1 MQPVSRGASTYYS
14 EMKNRPPFEQV
25 LTFDDVLLIPK
36 ESHVLPREVNL
47 KTRLTNKIT
56 MNIPLLSAAM
66 DTVTESDM
74 AVALAREGGI
84 GIIHKNLSVEK
95 QVLMVD
101 RVKRSESGMIV
112 NPITLSA
119 DKTIWDAKNVMA
131 NYHISGLPV
140 LDEGKLIGIITNR
153 DIRFETDDS
162 LSVKDRM
169 TAEKLVTVPQGT
181 TLEEAKEVLQEHRI
195 EKLLVV
201 DKKGSLAGLITVKD
215 IQKKEDFPNACKDEN
230 GRLRV
235 GAAVGVGVDALE
247 RAQAL
252 AEADVDVIVID
263 TAHGHSVRVLNSVNE
278 IKKAVGIVQVIG
290 GNVATTDGTKALI
303 DAGVDCVKVG
313 IGAGASCTTR
323 VVAGVG
329 IPQLSGVMNCADEAQ
344 KYNIPVIADGG
355 IRYSGDL
362 AKAIAAGA
370 HVVMLGS
377 VLAGMDE
384 SPGEFILYEGRQY
397 KSYRGMGSLGAMQEG
412 SGDRYFQEGA
422 EATKLVP
429 EGIEGMVPYRGSVRN
444 TIHQLMG
451 GLRSSMGYCGAKD
464 IPDFHSKAEF
474 IQTTSAGVKESHPHE
489 VKIMKE
495 APNYQ
500 VSDS

>member
-1 MQPVSRGASTYYS
+1 M
-14 EMKNRPPFEQV
+14 MKNRQPLIQA
-25 LTFDDVLLIPK
+25 LTFDDVLLVPQK
-36 ESHVLPREVNL
+36 SNVLPRDVEL
-47 KTRLTNKIT
+47 QTRLTNNIT

-84 GIIHKNLSVEK
+84 GIIHKNLSIDN

-112 NPITLSA
+112 NPVTLSA
-119 DKTIWDAKNVMA
+119 DKTIRDAKDVMA

-140 LDEGKLIGIITNR
+140 VEKGKLIGIITNR
-153 DIRFETDDS
+153 DIRFETNDS
-162 LSVKDRM
+162 LSIRDRM
-169 TAEKLVTVPQGT
+169 TAKKLITVPQGT
-181 TLEEAKEVLQEHRI
+181 TLDEAKKVLQEHRI

-201 DKKGSLAGLITVKD
+201 DKKGNLAGLITVKD

-235 GAAVGVGVDALE
+235 GAGIGVNEDAKE

-252 AEADVDVIVID
+252 ADAEVDVIVID
-263 TAHGHSVRVLNSVNE
+263 TAHGHSASVLKFVKNIKRSVGDTQ
-278 IKKAVGIVQVIG
+278 IIA
-290 GNVATTDGTKALI
+290 GNVATASGTKALI

-329 IPQLSGVMNCADEAQ
+329 MPQLSSVMDCVDEANNH
-344 KYNIPVIADGG
+344 NIPVIADGG

-370 HVVMLGS
+370 EVVMMGS

-397 KSYRGMGSLGAMQEG
+397 KSYRGMGSLGAMQHG

-451 GLRSSMGYCGAKD
+451 GLRSSMGYCGAKN
-464 IPDFHSKAEF
+464 IKDFHRKAEF

>member
-1 MQPVSRGASTYYS
+1 M
-14 EMKNRPPFEQV
+14 MKNRPPFIQA
-25 LTFDDVLLIPK
+25 LTFDDVLLVPQ
-36 ESHVLPREVNL
+36 ESNVLPRDVGL
-47 KTRLTNKIT
+47 QTRLTNNIT
-56 MNIPLLSAAM
+56 MNIPILSAAM

-84 GIIHKNLSVEK
+84 GIIHKNLSIEN
-95 QVLMVD
+95 QVVMVD

-112 NPITLSA
+112 NPVTLSA
-119 DKTIWDAKNVMA
+119 DKTIRDAKDVMA

-140 LDEGKLIGIITNR
+140 VEKGKLIGIITNR
-153 DIRFETDDS
+153 DIRFETNDS
-162 LSVKDRM
+162 LSIRDRM
-169 TAEKLVTVPQGT
+169 TVEKLITAPQGT
-181 TLEEAKEVLQEHRI
+181 TLDEAKKVLQEHRI

-201 DKKGSLAGLITVKD
+201 DKKGNLAGLITVKD

-235 GAAVGVGVDALE
+235 GAGIGVNEDAKE

-252 AEADVDVIVID
+252 ADAEVDVIVID
-263 TAHGHSVRVLNSVNE
+263 TAHGHSASVLKFVKNIKRSVGDTQ
-278 IKKAVGIVQVIG
+278 IIA
-290 GNVATTDGTKALI
+290 GNVATGSGTKALI

-329 IPQLSGVMNCADEAQ
+329 MPQLSGVMDCVDEANNH
-344 KYNIPVIADGG
+344 NIPVIADGG

-370 HVVMLGS
+370 EVVMMGS

-397 KSYRGMGSLGAMQEG
+397 KSYRGMGSLGAMQQG

-451 GLRSSMGYCGAKD
+451 GLRSSMGYCGAKN
-464 IPDFHSKAEF
+464 IKDFHRKAEF
-474 IQTTSAGVKESHPHE
+474 IQTTAAGVKESHPHE

>member
-1 MQPVSRGASTYYS
+1 M
-14 EMKNRPPFEQV
+14 MKNRPPFIQA
-25 LTFDDVLLIPK
+25 LTFDDVLLVPQ
-36 ESHVLPREVNL
+36 ESNVLPRDVGL
-47 KTRLTNKIT
+47 QTRLTNNIT
-56 MNIPLLSAAM
+56 MNIPILSAAM

-84 GIIHKNLSVEK
+84 GIIHKNLSIEN
-95 QVLMVD
+95 QVVMVD

-112 NPITLSA
+112 NPVTLSA
-119 DKTIWDAKNVMA
+119 DKTIRDAKDVMA

-140 LDEGKLIGIITNR
+140 VEKGKLIGIITNR
-153 DIRFETDDS
+153 DIRFETNDS
-162 LSVKDRM
+162 LSIRDRM
-169 TAEKLVTVPQGT
+169 TVEKLITVPQGT
-181 TLEEAKEVLQEHRI
+181 TLDEAKKVLQEHRI

-201 DKKGSLAGLITVKD
+201 DKKGNLAGLITVKD

-235 GAAVGVGVDALE
+235 GAGIGVNEDAKE

-252 AEADVDVIVID
+252 ADAEVDVIVID
-263 TAHGHSVRVLNSVNE
+263 TAHGHSASVLKFVKN
-278 IKKAVGIVQVIG
+278 IKKSVGDTQIIA
-290 GNVATTDGTKALI
+290 GNVATGSGTKALI

-329 IPQLSGVMNCADEAQ
+329 MPQLSGVMDCVDEANNH
-344 KYNIPVIADGG
+344 NIPVIADGG

-370 HVVMLGS
+370 EVVMMGS

-397 KSYRGMGSLGAMQEG
+397 KSYRGMGSLGAMQQG

-422 EATKLVP
+422 EAAKLVP

-451 GLRSSMGYCGAKD
+451 GLRSSMGYCGAKN
-464 IPDFHSKAEF
+464 IKDFHRKAEF
-474 IQTTSAGVKESHPHE
+474 IQTTAAGVKESHPHE

>member
-1 MQPVSRGASTYYS
+1 M
-14 EMKNRPPFEQV
+14 MKNRPPFIQA
-25 LTFDDVLLIPK
+25 LTFDDVLLVPQ
-36 ESHVLPREVNL
+36 ESHVLPRDVEL
-47 KTRLTNKIT
+47 QTRLTNHIT

-84 GIIHKNLSVEK
+84 GIIHKNLSIEK
-95 QVLMVD
+95 QVVMVD

-112 NPITLSA
+112 NPVTLSA
-119 DKTIWDAKNVMA
+119 DKTIRDAKDIMA

-140 LDEGKLIGIITNR
+140 VEKGKLIGIITNR

-162 LSVKDRM
+162 LSIRDRM
-169 TAEKLVTVPQGT
+169 TVEKLVTVPQGT
-181 TLEEAKEVLQEHRI
+181 TLDEAKIVLQEHRI

-201 DKKGSLAGLITVKD
+201 DKKGNLAGLITVKD

-235 GAAVGVGVDALE
+235 GAAIGVNENAKE
-247 RAQAL
+247 RAKAL
-252 AEADVDVIVID
+252 ADAEVDIIVID
-263 TAHGHSVRVLNSVNE
+263 TAHGHSASVLKFVKN
-278 IKKAVGIVQVIG
+278 IKKSVGNTQIIA
-290 GNVATTDGTKALI
+290 GNVATASGTKALI

-329 IPQLSGVMNCADEAQ
+329 VPQLSSVMDCVDEANNH
-344 KYNIPVIADGG
+344 NIPVIADGG

-370 HVVMLGS
+370 EVVMMGS

-384 SPGEFILYEGRQY
+384 SPGEFILFEGRQY
-397 KSYRGMGSLGAMQEG
+397 KSYRGMGSLGAMQQG

-451 GLRSSMGYCGAKD
+451 GLRSSMGYCGAKN
-464 IPDFHSKAEF
+464 IRDFHRKAEF

>member
-1 MQPVSRGASTYYS
+1 M
-14 EMKNRPPFEQV
+14 MKNRPPFIQA
-25 LTFDDVLLIPK
+25 LTFDDVLLVPQ
-36 ESHVLPREVNL
+36 ESNVLPRDVGL
-47 KTRLTNKIT
+47 QTRLTNNIT
-56 MNIPLLSAAM
+56 MNIPILSAAM

-84 GIIHKNLSVEK
+84 GIIHKNLSIEN
-95 QVLMVD
+95 QVVMVD

-112 NPITLSA
+112 NPVTLSA
-119 DKTIWDAKNVMA
+119 DKTIRDAKDVMA

-140 LDEGKLIGIITNR
+140 VEKGKLIGIITNR
-153 DIRFETDDS
+153 DIRFETNDS
-162 LSVKDRM
+162 LSIRDRM
-169 TAEKLVTVPQGT
+169 TVEKLITVPQGT
-181 TLEEAKEVLQEHRI
+181 TLDEAKKVLQEHRI

-201 DKKGSLAGLITVKD
+201 DKKGNLAGLITVKD

-235 GAAVGVGVDALE
+235 GAGIGVNEDAKE

-252 AEADVDVIVID
+252 ADAEVDVIVID
-263 TAHGHSVRVLNSVNE
+263 TAHGHSASVLKFVKN
-278 IKKAVGIVQVIG
+278 IKKSVGDTQIIA
-290 GNVATTDGTKALI
+290 GNVATGSGTKALI

-329 IPQLSGVMNCADEAQ
+329 MPQLSGVMDCVDEANNH
-344 KYNIPVIADGG
+344 NIPVIADGG

-370 HVVMLGS
+370 EVVMMGS

-384 SPGEFILYEGRQY
+384 SPGEFILFEGRQY
-397 KSYRGMGSLGAMQEG
+397 KSYRGMGSLGAMQQG

-451 GLRSSMGYCGAKD
+451 GLRSSMGYCGAKN
-464 IPDFHSKAEF
+464 IKDFHRKAEF
-474 IQTTSAGVKESHPHE
+474 IQTTAAGVKESHPHE

>member
-1 MQPVSRGASTYYS
+1 M
-14 EMKNRPPFEQV
+14 MKNRPPFIQA
-25 LTFDDVLLIPK
+25 LTFDDVLLVPQ
-36 ESHVLPREVNL
+36 ESNVLPRDVGL
-47 KTRLTNKIT
+47 QTRLTNNIT
-56 MNIPLLSAAM
+56 MNIPILSAAM

-84 GIIHKNLSVEK
+84 GIIHKNLSIEN
-95 QVLMVD
+95 QVVMVD

-112 NPITLSA
+112 NPVTLSA
-119 DKTIWDAKNVMA
+119 DKTIRDAKDVMA

-140 LDEGKLIGIITNR
+140 VEKGKLIGIITNR
-153 DIRFETDDS
+153 DIRFETNDS
-162 LSVKDRM
+162 LSIRDRM
-169 TAEKLVTVPQGT
+169 TVEKLITVPQGT
-181 TLEEAKEVLQEHRI
+181 TLDEAKKVLQEHRI

-201 DKKGSLAGLITVKD
+201 DKKGNLAGLITVKD

-235 GAAVGVGVDALE
+235 GAGIGVNEDAKE

-252 AEADVDVIVID
+252 ADAEVDVIVID
-263 TAHGHSVRVLNSVNE
+263 TAHGHSASVLKFVKN
-278 IKKAVGIVQVIG
+278 IKKSVGDTQIIA
-290 GNVATTDGTKALI
+290 GNVATGSGTKALI

-329 IPQLSGVMNCADEAQ
+329 MPQLSGVMDCVDEANNH
-344 KYNIPVIADGG
+344 NIPVIADGG

-370 HVVMLGS
+370 EVVMMGS

-397 KSYRGMGSLGAMQEG
+397 KSYRGMGSLGAMQQG

-451 GLRSSMGYCGAKD
+451 GLRSSMGYCGAKN
-464 IPDFHSKAEF
+464 IKDFHRKAEF
-474 IQTTSAGVKESHPHE
+474 IQTTAAGVKESHPHE

>member
-1 MQPVSRGASTYYS
+1 M
-14 EMKNRPPFEQV
+14 MKNRPPFIQA
-25 LTFDDVLLIPK
+25 LTFDDVLLVPQ
-36 ESHVLPREVNL
+36 ESNVLPRDVGL
-47 KTRLTNKIT
+47 QTRLTNNIT
-56 MNIPLLSAAM
+56 MNIPILSAAM

-84 GIIHKNLSVEK
+84 GIIHKNLSIEN
-95 QVLMVD
+95 QVVMVD

-112 NPITLSA
+112 NPVTLSA
-119 DKTIWDAKNVMA
+119 DKTIRDAKDVMA

-140 LDEGKLIGIITNR
+140 VEKGKLIGIITNR
-153 DIRFETDDS
+153 DIRFETNDS
-162 LSVKDRM
+162 LSIRDRM
-169 TAEKLVTVPQGT
+169 TVEKLITVPQGT
-181 TLEEAKEVLQEHRI
+181 TLDEAKKVLQEHRI
-195 EKLLVV
+195 EKLLIV
-201 DKKGSLAGLITVKD
+201 DKKGNLAGLITVKD

-235 GAAVGVGVDALE
+235 GAGIGVNEDAKE

-252 AEADVDVIVID
+252 ADAEVDVIVID
-263 TAHGHSVRVLNSVNE
+263 TAHGHSASVLKFVKN
-278 IKKAVGIVQVIG
+278 IKKSVGDTQIIA
-290 GNVATTDGTKALI
+290 GNVATGSGTKALI

-329 IPQLSGVMNCADEAQ
+329 MPQLSGVMDCVDEANNH
-344 KYNIPVIADGG
+344 NIPVIADGG

-370 HVVMLGS
+370 EVVMMGS

-397 KSYRGMGSLGAMQEG
+397 KSYRGMGSLGAMQQG

-451 GLRSSMGYCGAKD
+451 GLRSSMGYCGAKN
-464 IPDFHSKAEF
+464 IKDFHRKAEF
-474 IQTTSAGVKESHPHE
+474 IQTTAAGVKESHPHE

-500 VSDS
+500 VSDSLIV